1 MMRVRQSPSFKYQ
14 PQQSVG
20 NQARRQVK
28 HTSGSSE
35 VEPGK
40 GEIFSGSPA
49 DPINLTHSES
59 RAYRQQTNENQS
71 NEYAKSAARR
81 RIDVE

>member
-1 MMRVRQSPSFKYQ
+1 MMRVRQSPRFKCRPEQ
-14 PQQSVG
+14 PVG
-20 NQARRQVK
+20 NQARKQLK

-35 VEPGK
+35 VEPEE
-40 GEIFSGSPA
+40 GEIFSGSSA
-49 DPINLTHSES
+49 DPINLTHSGS
-59 RAYRQQTNENQS
+59 RAHRQQTNENQS